1 MLKILVTKF
10 SPYANAE
17 RKPIPIEVQA
27 GASYKLKHAPF
38 RISILGQHLN
48 QWRVLYEDPNEQP
61 TIDGLTGDTIPVN
74 RPGFGQ
80 TLASHFAYGLELLAS
95 ENLHFRVALTT

>member
-1 MLKILVTKF
+1 MRMQKENHL
-10 SPYANAE
+10 
-17 RKPIPIEVQA
+17 PIEVQA

-74 RPGFGQ
+74 Q
-80 TLASHFAYGLELLAS
+80 T
-95 ENLHFRVALTT
+95 RVWTNIGKPFCVWT